1 MIQRLHHAQI
11 TIPSDATDQARAFY
25 CDLLGLHE
33 IPKPESLQARGG
45 FWLELAGQ
53 EIHVSLEDGVDR
65 NATKAHLAYQVDDLE
80 FWRSKLSH
88 AGLQILEGVPIPG
101 FERFE
106 TRDPFGN
113 RLEMIQSNNESSSRS
128 RSSFRMN

>member
-11 TIPSDATDQARAFY
+11 TISSDATDQARAFY
-25 CDLLGLHE
+25 CDLLGLRE
-33 IPKPESLQARGG
+33 IPKPESLRDRGG

-53 EIHVSLEDGVDR
+53 DLIRQEIHISLEDGVDR

-80 FWRSKLSH
+80 FWRSRLRN
-88 AGLQILEGVPIPG
+88 AGFAILEGVPIPG

-113 RLEMIQSNNESSSRS
+113 RLEFIQAK
-128 RSSFRMN
+128 

>member
-1 MIQRLHHAQI
+1 M
-11 TIPSDATDQARAFY
+11 
-25 CDLLGLHE
+25 HE

-53 EIHVSLEDGVDR
+53 EIHVSLEDSVDR

>member
-25 CDLLGLHE
+25 SDLLGLRE

-45 FWLELAGQ
+45 FWLEIADQ
-53 EIHVSLEDGVDR
+53 EIHISLEDGVDR

-80 FWRSKLSH
+80 FWRSRLSH
-88 AGLQILEGVPIPG
+88 AGFQILEGVPIPG
-101 FERFE
+101 FVRFE
-106 TRDPFGN
+106 TRDPFDN
-113 RLEMIQSNNESSSRS
+113 RLEMIQSKT
-128 RSSFRMN
+128 